1 MNEEIIFEFR
11 LFLAFFLLG
20 FIVLLTYDILSIFK
34 LVLRQR
40 RIPEILLEILFWVN
54 CAFITFLLL
63 YRMNYGI
70 IRGFA
75 ALAALAGMFV
85 YKKTFGRLYPENR
98 HRRKRRKSR
107 RGRVEENMTGK
118 VTRKKR
124 SRAGLRLIALMTLI
138 ICGVLIYA
146 KLGVQKKYNEQLAR
160 QEDLLSQIDEAK
172 EENKE
177 LQEYTLY
184 MKTKKYVEDMARD
197 ILGLVY
203 PDEIVIQ
210 PEE

>member
-40 RIPEILLEILFWVN
+40 RIPEMILELLFWVN

-75 ALAALAGMFV
+75 AIAALAGMFV

-98 HRRKRRKSR
+98 HRPKRRKSR
-107 RGRVEENMTGK
+107 HGGMEENMTGK
-118 VTRKKR
+118 KTRKKQNR
-124 SRAGLRLIALMTLI
+124 IGLRLIALMTLI

-146 KLGVQKKYNEQLAR
+146 KWGVQKEYNEQLAR
-160 QEDLLSQIDEAK
+160 QEELLGQIDEAK
-172 EENKE
+172 ERNEE